1 MLLGFKVG
9 FKAGPREGAYGYQ
22 RRRGIKRQK
31 RKGASWRKES
41 VRSVHA
47 PSVHAELQTQAQAA
61 AFKGALAFGAGWS
74 SKVPCKRL
82 RSG

>member
-41 VRSVHA
+41 V
-47 PSVHAELQTQAQAA
+47 HAELQTQAQAA
-61 AFKGALAFGAGWS
+61 AFKGALAFGVGWS